1 MYMFNILPIISFF
14 PCKSNTFI
22 FNILLLVI
30 SYICLIFYNGNKILI
45 RSDVYMINYEN
56 CWKTMSERGITKYA
70 LIYHYNLSSNTLRRM
85 SHGEPVT
92 TSTINELC
100 LILHCQPEDILSFEI
115 TAEEEAYQKQR
126 ELEIAE
132 KKKK

>member
-1 MYMFNILPIISFF
+1 
-14 PCKSNTFI
+14 
-22 FNILLLVI
+22 
-30 SYICLIFYNGNKILI
+30 
-45 RSDVYMINYEN
+45 MINYEN

-70 LIYHYNLSSNTLRRM
+70 LIHHYGMSSNTLRRM
-85 SHGEPVT
+85 SHGESIT

-100 LILHCQPEDILSFEI
+100 LILHCRPEDILSFEV
-115 TAEEEAYQKQR
+115 TAEEDTYQKQR

>member
-1 MYMFNILPIISFF
+1 
-14 PCKSNTFI
+14 
-22 FNILLLVI
+22 
-30 SYICLIFYNGNKILI
+30 
-45 RSDVYMINYEN
+45 MINYEN

-70 LIYHYNLSSNTLRRM
+70 LIYHYGMSSNTLRRM
-85 SHGEPVT
+85 SHGESIT

-100 LILHCQPEDILSFEI
+100 LILHCQPEDILSFEV
-115 TAEEEAYQKQR
+115 TAEEDTYQKQR

>member
-1 MYMFNILPIISFF
+1 
-14 PCKSNTFI
+14 
-22 FNILLLVI
+22 
-30 SYICLIFYNGNKILI
+30 
-45 RSDVYMINYEN
+45 MINYEN